1 MSLPAKVTHRPLK
14 DYFLRWAPNKHTHPK
29 EKGGKREKAD
39 NDDYSRVKLA
49 PLELDVISG
58 IFLQP
63 QYSGKENRG
72 IKRHPKYTARRYL
85 RKAKNET

>member
-1 MSLPAKVTHRPLK
+1 MSPQQTHTPQR
-14 DYFLRWAPNKHTHPK
+14 
-29 EKGGKREKAD
+29 KGGEREKAD

-63 QYSGKENRG
+63 QYSVKENRG

>member
-1 MSLPAKVTHRPLK
+1 MSPQQTHIPPQK
-14 DYFLRWAPNKHTHPK
+14 K
-29 EKGGKREKAD
+29 EKKREKAD

-58 IFLQP
+58 ISLQP

-72 IKRHPKYTARRYL
+72 IKRHPRYTARHYL